1 MCLFHFPYTLPL
13 LPPSS
18 RPNPLVFLPR
28 VGFPRVQRASGPL
41 KTRITDLNDDGFLT
55 VLVPL
60 LGDGETRWLKRRLF
74 VLDTVFVLRI
84 IFFFFSF
91 FLDERFV

>member
-1 MCLFHFPYTLPL
+1 M
-13 LPPSS
+13 
-18 RPNPLVFLPR
+18 
-28 VGFPRVQRASGPL
+28 QRASGPL

-84 IFFFFSF
+84 IFFFFFPFFWTNVSF
-91 FLDERFV
+91 DLLLRLDDDGFLAECDLRG

>member
-1 MCLFHFPYTLPL
+1 M
-13 LPPSS
+13 
-18 RPNPLVFLPR
+18 
-28 VGFPRVQRASGPL
+28 QRASGPL

-60 LGDGETRWLKRRLF
+60 LRDGETRWLKRRLF

-84 IFFFFSF
+84 IFFFFPFFWANVSF
-91 FLDERFV
+91 DLLLRLDDDGFLAECDLRG

>member
-1 MCLFHFPYTLPL
+1 M
-13 LPPSS
+13 
-18 RPNPLVFLPR
+18 
-28 VGFPRVQRASGPL
+28 QRASGPL

-84 IFFFFSF
+84 IFFFFFLF
-91 FLDERFV
+91 FGRTFRLISCLD